1 MKKCAVE
8 NWPYR
13 GRARHFDPE
22 RLPLTELLRA
32 FWERHD
38 PTQGMRQG
46 NDRGTQYRSAI
57 YTFGEDQREIA
68 EASKAAY
75 QARLTAQHRPSITT
89 EILPAGAYYF
99 AETFHQQYLAKIRMV
114 IVGSVVQESVSA
126 TLHTLKTSQ

>member
-1 MKKCAVE
+1 MQWKTGHTEVV
-8 NWPYR
+8 R
-13 GRARHFDPE
+13 VIFDPE

-57 YTFGEDQREIA
+57 YTFSEDQREIA

-75 QARLTAQHRPSITT
+75 QAC
-89 EILPAGAYYF
+89 
-99 AETFHQQYLAKIRMV
+99 
-114 IVGSVVQESVSA
+114 
-126 TLHTLKTSQ
+126 